1 MSCTPI
7 FSVKETRFS
16 ETLILDCFGTLI
28 ININLFEMK
37 YIYVL
42 RIENT
47 SESDPRNYEA
57 TNAVA
62 KIIK

>member
-1 MSCTPI
+1 MDGTSATTLTLAFCQFFYPIRRLPI

-37 YIYVL
+37 YICIADREY
-42 RIENT
+42 
-47 SESDPRNYEA
+47 
-57 TNAVA
+57 
-62 KIIK
+62 